1 MADLSRRG
9 FLLAAGAGV
18 IGTAVAWP
26 RLTAAD
32 VPGRGEDALRVAILG
47 TAQDAKGRETIVKQF
62 NKIHPHIPV
71 QVQGIQGADWS
82 QFFAKILT
90 LVAAGTPPDV
100 CYVATEG
107 VQLFADRLGEP
118 LDHYVRRDRA
128 DMQDFFSDVHPSLV
142 EAAMYEGSLFQIP
155 IDFNAANVYYNAS
168 AFQRAGLQRPA
179 DDWTKDD
186 FHAAARRLKQS
197 VKGQFRPFF
206 WNNRLWG
213 GVVPWLYV
221 NDTSFL
227 TESKAPGGRWM
238 WDTFYANDPSSAQ
251 RGGGYRWLEPNTD
264 DPRVLES
271 FEFLRTL
278 VGEGLASSPAQ
289 GGGNE
294 LVGLFAGGKI
304 GMTPAGGY
312 WAQGLSE
319 GGMGPD
325 DYDVAYFPRWRSQ
338 RHQFGAAGYMILK
351 TSKRKDQAW
360 EWIKFNSRT
369 EAMQLALPVPATTPT
384 RRSMVDAAF
393 YAKTGPKH
401 WQVFYDTLDK
411 FPTTGPIPAPP
422 QQAAVE
428 TALIKNVTEA
438 VTGDPKKALGTLH
451 RDLTTA
457 LKR

>member
-9 FLLAAGAGV
+9 FLIAAGAGV

-32 VPGRGEDALRVAILG
+32 VPGRGADALRVAILG
-47 TAQDAKGRETIVKQF
+47 TAEDAKGRDTIVKEF
-62 NKIHPHIPV
+62 NKVHPDIPV
-71 QVQGIQGADWS
+71 QVQGIQGADWGD
-82 QFFAKILT
+82 FFAKVLT

-107 VQLFADRLGEP
+107 VQLFSQRLASP

-128 DMQDFFSDVHPSLV
+128 EMQDFFSDVHPSLV

-155 IDFNAANVYYNAS
+155 LDFNAANVYYNTS
-168 AFQRAGLQRPA
+168 AFQKAGVQRPP
-179 DDWTKDD
+179 DNWTKDD
-186 FHAAARRLKQS
+186 FHTIAQQLKKS
-197 VKGQFRPFF
+197 VNGQFRAFF
-206 WNNRLWG
+206 WTNRLWG

-227 TESKAPGGRWM
+227 TESKAPGGRWL
-238 WDTFYANDPSSAQ
+238 WDTFYKDDPSSAQ

-271 FEFLRTL
+271 FEFLHDL
-278 VGEGLASSPAQ
+278 VSEGLASSPAQ

-294 LVGLFAGGKI
+294 LVGLFASGKI

-312 WAQGLSE
+312 WAEGLNA
-319 GGMGPD
+319 GGMGPNA
-325 DYDVAYFPRWRSQ
+325 YDVSYFPRWRSQ
-338 RHQFGAAGYMILK
+338 RHQFGAAGYMVLK

-360 EWIKFNSRT
+360 EWIKFNTSK
-369 EAMQLALPVPATTPT
+369 EAMQLAIPAPATTPT
-384 RRSMVDAAF
+384 RRSMVNAAF
-393 YAKTGPKH
+393 YKKTGPKH

-438 VTGDPKKALGTLH
+438 VTGDPKKALDSLH
-451 RDLTTA
+451 DDLNTA
-457 LKR
+457 LKG

>member
-62 NKIHPHIPV
+62 NKIHPDIPV

-227 TESKAPGGRWM
+227 TESKASGGRWM

-271 FEFLRTL
+271 FEFLRRL

>member
-18 IGTAVAWP
+18 VGTAVAWP

-32 VPGRGEDALRVAILG
+32 IPGRGEDALRVAILG
-47 TAQDAKGRETIVKQF
+47 TAQDAEGRNTIVEEF
-62 NKIHPHIPV
+62 NKLHPDIPV

-82 QFFAKILT
+82 QFFAKVLT
-90 LVAAGTPPDV
+90 LAAAGTPPDV
-100 CYVATEG
+100 CYVASEG

-118 LDHYVRRDRA
+118 LDRYVTRDRA
-128 DMQDFFSDVHPSLV
+128 DMQNYFSDVHPSLV

-155 IDFNAANVYYNAS
+155 IDFNAANIYYNTS
-168 AFQRAGLQRPA
+168 AFEQAGLERPP

-186 FHAAARRLKQS
+186 FHELARQMQKSAQ
-197 VKGQFRPFF
+197 GQFRAFF

-221 NDTSFL
+221 NDTSFV
-227 TESKAPGGRWM
+227 TQTKAPGGSWL
-238 WDTFYANDPSSAQ
+238 WDTFYADDPSSAD

-271 FEFLRTL
+271 LEFLREL
-278 VGEGLASSPAQ
+278 VAEGLASSPAQ

-294 LVGLFAGGKI
+294 LVGLFASGRI

-312 WAQGLSE
+312 WAQGLHE
-319 GGMGPD
+319 GGMAPD
-325 DYDVAYFPRWRSQ
+325 DYDVAYFPGWRSQ

-351 TSKRKDQAW
+351 TSERKDEAW
-360 EWIKFNSRT
+360 EWIKFNASKQ
-369 EAMQLALPVPATTPT
+369 AMELALPTPVTTPT
-384 RRSMVDAAF
+384 RRSMVNEQF
-393 YAKTGPKH
+393 YAETGPKH

-428 TALIKNVTEA
+428 TALIKNVTAA
-438 VTGDPKKALGTLH
+438 VTGNTKKALATLN

-457 LKR
+457 LTR

>member
-9 FLLAAGAGV
+9 FLVAAGAGV
-18 IGTAVAWP
+18 VGAAAAWP
-26 RLTAAD
+26 RLTSAD
-32 VPGRGEDALRVAILG
+32 IPGRGDNALRVAILG
-47 TAQDAKGRETIVKQF
+47 TAQDAKGRDAIVKEF
-62 NKIHPHIPV
+62 NKVHPDIEV

-82 QFFAKILT
+82 QFFAKVLT

-118 LDHYVRRDRA
+118 LDHYVMRDKA
-128 DMQDFFSDVHPSLV
+128 EMQDYFSDVHPSLI
-142 EAAMYEGSLFQIP
+142 EAAMYEGSFFQTP
-155 IDFNAANVYYNAS
+155 IDFNAANIYYNTAD
-168 AFQRAGLQRPA
+168 FQRAGLQRPP

-186 FHAAARRLKQS
+186 FHAAAQAMKKS
-197 VKGQFRPFF
+197 VKGSFLPFF
-206 WNNRLWG
+206 WTNRLWG

-227 TESKAPGGRWM
+227 TESKAPGGKWM
-238 WDTFYANDPSSAQ
+238 WDTFYRDDPSAATRS
-251 RGGGYRWLEPNTD
+251 GGYRWLEPNTD

-271 FEFLRTL
+271 LQFLREL
-278 VGEGLASSPAQ
+278 VAEGLASSPAQ

-294 LVGLFAGGKI
+294 LVGLFASRKI

-312 WAQGLSE
+312 WAEGLSQ
-319 GGMGPD
+319 GGMKPTD
-325 DYDVAYFPRWRSQ
+325 FDVSYFPRWQSQ

-360 EWIKFNSRT
+360 EWIKFNTSKQ
-369 EAMQLALPVPATTPT
+369 AMQLALPVPATTPT
-384 RRSMVDAAF
+384 RRSMVNAAF
-393 YAKTGPKH
+393 YAKTGPQH

-428 TALIKNVTEA
+428 TALIKNVTQA
-438 VTGDPKKALGTLH
+438 VTGDPRKALGKLH
-451 RDLTTA
+451 GDLKTA
-457 LKR
+457 LKG